1 MDGHGP
7 ARPLSPHAAPPE
19 MALDGFLASVERRAF
34 RLAELALRHREDALD
49 AVQDAMIA
57 FLGYRERPQQEW
69 PALFF
74 AVLRRRTTDR
84 HRRNT
89 VRQRVLAVFGMRD
102 EDDDADPMAQLVDA
116 APGPAEAD
124 ERQRAWK
131 ALGVALRALPRR
143 QREAFLLRELQGL
156 SGAETA
162 TAARFADVA
171 MTELAEDAGFFAWL
185 ASLPADD
192 ANTTARPVPG
202 PQEG

>member
-7 ARPLSPHAAPPE
+7 ERPLSPNAAPTD

-34 RLAELALRHREDALD
+34 RMAELALGHREDALD

-57 FLGYRERPQQEW
+57 FLGYRERPQSEW

-74 AVLRRRTTDR
+74 SVLRSRITDR

-89 VRQRVLAVFGMRD
+89 VRRRVLAVFGVQ
-102 EDDDADPMAQLVDA
+102 DDAEAEDPMAQLADT

-124 ERQRAWK
+124 ERARAWK
-131 ALGVALRALPRR
+131 ALGLALRSLPRR

-162 TAARFADVA
+162 TAMGCSEGSVKTHLFRAQAALR
-171 MTELAEDAGFFAWL
+171 TQL
-185 ASLPADD
+185 DD
-192 ANTTARPVPG
+192 WR
-202 PQEG
+202 

>member
-7 ARPLSPHAAPPE
+7 ARPLSPNAAPPE
-19 MALDGFLASVERRAF
+19 MALDGFLASVERRGF
-34 RLAELALRHREDALD
+34 RMAELALGHREDALD

-57 FLGYRERPQQEW
+57 FLGYRERPQSEW

-74 AVLRRRTTDR
+74 SVLRSRITDR

-89 VRQRVLAVFGMRD
+89 VRRRVLAVFGVRD
-102 EDDDADPMAQLVDA
+102 DEIDGDDPIAQLADA
-116 APGPAEAD
+116 APGPAETD

-131 ALGVALRALPRR
+131 ALGLALRALPRR

-162 TAARFADVA
+162 AAMGCSEGSVKTHLFRAQA
-171 MTELAEDAGFFAWL
+171 ALRAQL
-185 ASLPADD
+185 DD
-192 ANTTARPVPG
+192 WR
-202 PQEG
+202 

>member
-7 ARPLSPHAAPPE
+7 ARPLSPNAAPPE

-34 RLAELALRHREDALD
+34 RMAELALGHREDALD

-57 FLGYRERPQQEW
+57 FLGYRERPQSEW

-74 AVLRRRTTDR
+74 SVLRSRITDR
-84 HRRNT
+84 HRRNS
-89 VRQRVLAVFGMRD
+89 VRRRVLAVFGVRD
-102 EDDDADPMAQLVDA
+102 EEDAEDPMAQLADT

-124 ERQRAWK
+124 EQQRAWK
-131 ALGVALRALPRR
+131 ALGQALRALPRR

-162 TAARFADVA
+162 AA
-171 MTELAEDAGFFAWL
+171 MGCTEGSVKTHLFRAQAAL
-185 ASLPADD
+185 RTQLDD
-192 ANTTARPVPG
+192 WR
-202 PQEG
+202 